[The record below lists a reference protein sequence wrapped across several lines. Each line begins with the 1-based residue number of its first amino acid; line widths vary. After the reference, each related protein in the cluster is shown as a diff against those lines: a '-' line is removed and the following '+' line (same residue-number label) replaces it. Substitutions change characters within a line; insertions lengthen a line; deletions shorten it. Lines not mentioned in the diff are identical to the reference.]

1 MSASKP
7 LTRTLQ
13 EGKDWT
19 ENWQSKHKTL
29 SKAFR
34 IPVED
39 LVACFNEMSLDFT
52 IDASTKKLQVVPGTY
67 DFSLR
72 GYLGIDYAGEEKLL
86 IVGTETTDG
95 KLYKDITTVD
105 GGQSAIYDFTTPCPN
120 DCDTGSLLYHKIT
133 SEAY

>member
-1 MSASKP
+1 MSATRP

-19 ENWQSKHKTL
+19 ENWQSQHKTL

-39 LVACFNEMSLDFT
+39 LIACFNEMKLDFT
-52 IDASTKKLQVVPGTY
+52 IDSATNRLHVVPGTY
-67 DFSLR
+67 EFSLR
-72 GYLGIDYAGEEKLL
+72 AYQAIDGTGGEKLL

-95 KLYKDITTVD
+95 KVYKDITSVN
-105 GGQSAIYDFTTPCPN
+105 GKSAIYDFTTPCPA
-120 DCDTGSLLYHKIT
+120 DCDRGSILYHDIK
-133 SEAY
+133 SDAY